1 VILIYIAPEIGES
14 SPLPHGSDR
23 TVARLALWFST
34 GFPQVKP
41 SINTYSQRNIM
52 SIRKA
57 IAQQLS
63 KASKAL
69 EEDQSK
75 EKIGTLLMATR
86 IGIANVI
93 MPKVSTINS

>member
-1 VILIYIAPEIGES
+1 
-14 SPLPHGSDR
+14 
-23 TVARLALWFST
+23 
-34 GFPQVKP
+34 
-41 SINTYSQRNIM
+41 M

-75 EKIGTLLMATR
+75 EKISLILTAAR
-86 IGIANVI
+86 VGIANAI
-93 MPKVSTINS
+93 MPKISSQALIRTSELGGANPPTAIAFRGDGHRTHGDIHVSESS

>member
-1 VILIYIAPEIGES
+1 
-14 SPLPHGSDR
+14 
-23 TVARLALWFST
+23 
-34 GFPQVKP
+34 
-41 SINTYSQRNIM
+41 M
-52 SIRKA
+52 SIRKT

-93 MPKVSTINS
+93 MPKVSTINSWSVQAGDQVQTLV

>member
-1 VILIYIAPEIGES
+1 
-14 SPLPHGSDR
+14 
-23 TVARLALWFST
+23 
-34 GFPQVKP
+34 
-41 SINTYSQRNIM
+41 M

-75 EKIGTLLMATR
+75 EKISLILTAAR
-86 IGIANVI
+86 VGIANVI
-93 MPKVSTINS
+93 MPKVSTINN

>member
-1 VILIYIAPEIGES
+1 
-14 SPLPHGSDR
+14 
-23 TVARLALWFST
+23 
-34 GFPQVKP
+34 
-41 SINTYSQRNIM
+41 M

-75 EKIGTLLMATR
+75 EKISLILTAAR
-86 IGIANVI
+86 VGIANAI
-93 MPKVSTINS
+93 MPKISTINSWSVQAGNQVQTLV

>member
-1 VILIYIAPEIGES
+1 
-14 SPLPHGSDR
+14 
-23 TVARLALWFST
+23 
-34 GFPQVKP
+34 
-41 SINTYSQRNIM
+41 M